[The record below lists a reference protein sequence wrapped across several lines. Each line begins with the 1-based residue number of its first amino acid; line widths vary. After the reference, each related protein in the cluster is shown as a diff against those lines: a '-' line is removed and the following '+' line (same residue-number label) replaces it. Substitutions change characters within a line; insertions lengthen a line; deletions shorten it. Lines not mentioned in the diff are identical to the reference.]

1 MILSIIF
8 ISLSVLLII
17 IGGYYLI
24 LNRNKYVIRYTD
36 VLLISFYIFIEISY
50 FILFNL
56 SLIVVASLEVAYI
69 FWIISIILRILRL
82 SIPSAVVCYVF
93 IRSKIRILPLYIYAF
108 FGGILGT
115 YLLFTNSFQVVIL
128 NNNYIYIPK
137 DDIFLIFNYI
147 FNGLAMCITI
157 ITYINGYKRITFTK
171 MKKLH
176 LLLTIQY
183 NIIIIIYQAFLLNP
197 YIFSIRYLYLIL
209 VLILLVIEVFIIIA
223 EFDLFLVVTNKVY
236 DFIIFHRS
244 GVLLFSY
251 NLARNEEIDDS
262 ILKGS
267 ILIGIN
273 HILSNFINKK
283 DMLNLI
289 KMKDGDIVFEYNNQY
304 GCAIL
309 TVVDHKTKMIEKA
322 VQLYMKK
329 FTEKNKS
336 ALNKINKNTQL
347 IDTSKFKNAKNI
359 LYDYFKPFMTLK

>member
-8 ISLSVLLII
+8 ISLSIHLVI

-24 LNRNKYVIRYTD
+24 RNRNKYVIRYSD
-36 VLLISFYIFIEISY
+36 VLLISFYMYIEISY

-56 SLIVVASLEVAYI
+56 SLIVILPLEVANV

-82 SIPSAVVCYVF
+82 SIPSAVVCFVF
-93 IRSKIRILPLYIYAF
+93 IQRKIRILPLYIYAF
-108 FGGILGT
+108 FGGVLGI
-115 YLLFTNSFQVVIL
+115 YLIFTNSFQIVIL

-137 DDIFLIFNYI
+137 DDIFLLLNYI
-147 FNGLAMCITI
+147 FNGLVMFITNF
-157 ITYINGYKRITFTK
+157 TYLIGYKRISFSK

-176 LLLTIQY
+176 LILIIQF
-183 NIIIIIYQAFLLNP
+183 NINLIIYHAFLLNP
-197 YIFSIRYLYLIL
+197 DILLIRYFYLIM
-209 VLILLVIEVFIIIA
+209 VLIFLTFEIFIIIA
-223 EFDLFLVVTNKVY
+223 RFDLFLVVTNKVY

-267 ILIGIN
+267 ILIGVN

-289 KMKDGDIVFEYNNQY
+289 KMKDGDIIFEYNNQY

-309 TVVDHKTKMIEKA
+309 TVVKHKNKMIEKA

-329 FTEKNKS
+329 FTKEYES
-336 ALNKINKNTQL
+336 TLNKINNNTQL
-347 IDTSKFKNAKNI
+347 IDTSEFKNAKEI
-359 LYDYFKPFMTLK
+359 LYDYFKPFMV